1 MTRTKPMNQETK
13 SEAPRHA
20 NGTTG
25 RARPSIKK
33 APGTT
38 FELVPPEMLKRVE
51 REIQERPLRT
61 LAIAAAIGVGVG
73 ALVVSTLGRRALFA
87 GVSYLGRELVRSG
100 AQALM
105 ASSRA

>member
-1 MTRTKPMNQETK
+1 MNQEANR
-13 SEAPRHA
+13 EAHRHA

-51 REIQERPLRT
+51 REIQEHPIRT
-61 LAIAAAIGVGVG
+61 LGIAAAIGVGVG

-87 GVSYLGRELVRSG
+87 GVSYLARELVRNG
-100 AQALM
+100 TQAFM
-105 ASSRA
+105 ASTHA